1 MQNGLSSVCVC
12 NVRARQC
19 DQKTLLNS
27 SPIPPGMLTCLEY
40 IISNSNHTLPLPYP
54 VSLHPLGTIHRDRAW
69 REPPPPPPPPMCAFA
84 LVCWCCVFAAVCAGC
99 VLHLSIVNL
108 NEWVDDLS
116 ADHFS
121 LPTTVNLSTLSN
133 GLLRPTARQKFRA
146 RGCGDNSISI
156 HRDPVAVVNGLWSGV
171 PAATVPRLRFLHVI
185 HDVAVERL
193 RVILWVEIHA
203 HARKHF

>member
-1 MQNGLSSVCVC
+1 
-12 NVRARQC
+12 
-19 DQKTLLNS
+19 
-27 SPIPPGMLTCLEY
+27 MLKYLDLE
-40 IISNSNHTLPLPYP
+40 IISNSSHTSPRHL
-54 VSLHPLGTIHRDRAW
+54 VSVKKLTRWKTRDRAW
-69 REPPPPPPPPMCAFA
+69 KEPLPSPTPDVCFA

-116 ADHFS
+116 ADQFFPC
-121 LPTTVNLSTLSN
+121 LLLSICQHC
-133 GLLRPTARQKFRA
+133 LRPTARQKFRA

-171 PAATVPRLRFLHVI
+171 PAATVPLRFLDVI